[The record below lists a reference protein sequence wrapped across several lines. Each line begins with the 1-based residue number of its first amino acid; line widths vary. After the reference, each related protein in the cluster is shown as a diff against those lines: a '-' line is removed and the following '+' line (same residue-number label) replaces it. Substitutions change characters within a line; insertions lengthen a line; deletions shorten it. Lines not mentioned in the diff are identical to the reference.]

1 MALTPRFNPSQPI
14 PNDPFYY
21 PETNTLSS
29 SAGPLIVGSGISINY
44 ASSVIS
50 ATGGGG
56 GGGVTSVS
64 GTFPIQI
71 TGVAAAPVVNIAS
84 ASTTTSGAVMLN
96 NTTTSLSTSEALTAA
111 MGKYLQDQIS
121 ALLTTSNLTLAGT
134 YAGTMQSVTAA
145 GSGAGFSVGFNL
157 PAASLTNQDYFVIVT
172 ADGSYN
178 IPGVGFVAA
187 TKGDW
192 FLSDGVSWQFLDVG
206 PSIPAATT
214 TVQGIV
220 ELATVAEANAK
231 IDATRAVTPASLINY
246 LSCTALARG
255 QLFTGTA
262 IGGFVQPWSGIN
274 GQVLTIDTTQA
285 SGLNWITPTAS
296 AIPCACI
303 TAKGSLI
310 VGSAASTPSA
320 LPVGTLGQ
328 VLTVVST
335 NPTNCLAWC
344 TPSSGIPFTAKG
356 QIWAGTGAGTAALC
370 AAASCG
376 QIVVSDS
383 FCGAG
388 LKWVNAYPAAGSLA
402 VGTGPAGGVTALSVG
417 LTGQVLTVTGAA
429 PNTCLAWCTPAAGIT
444 FTAKG
449 EVPLGTGPGACVLCA
464 ASGCGQ
470 LLISD
475 SLCSGGAKWQTGY
488 FTLGDT
494 LLGVTGGGFTR
505 LALGTNG
512 QVLTACNT
520 CTGGAYWANAAG
532 AVFTAKGQILAGTG
546 GAAYTQCAALG
557 CGEIVVSDS
566 LCTAGVKWCC
576 AYPAIGSL
584 AVGCAA
590 TGGVYS
596 LPVGANGTVLQADS
610 TCVGGLKWSTS
621 TVAAAT
627 PLLLGTVCGC
637 TPGSSAP
644 ATSFGAQA
652 GGGTNSV
659 SLGLYAGRGSASS
672 ASTYIGTYSGGGQTS
687 SNTGG
692 SFNTG
697 VGTVALGAVTTGSTN
712 ASLGY
717 STLCLLTTGNANVA
731 IGYNTGCALT
741 TGSSN
746 VLIGTAVQAP
756 TATSVCS
763 LAIGF
768 DGLGGCWLTGD
779 STKAIRPGAGII
791 DCAGSCGTAGQVLM
805 SNGANA
811 VCWGPAGGVAQA
823 TPTTLGTVFA
833 CTPTST
839 ATPTLFGQCAGGA
852 ATGTSIGLCAG
863 RGSTGNNNT
872 FVGSYTGGGWSAT
885 STGVSNTAIGSYA
898 FFCATSA
905 TNNTVLGQCSL
916 FNATSGGS
924 NVAIGSQT
932 LCALTTSS
940 SNTAVGSFSSRS
952 VTTGANNT
960 ALGFFSGN
968 NLTTGTGNIVIG
980 CGAGLLVD
988 TGNNNIVIGCNA
1000 TASAGGVSNEVTI
1013 GNSSNNSY
1021 RIYAAGWSNVSDARD
1036 KTEVEDLALGLEF
1049 VKQLQP
1055 RKFVWDYREESSQNG
1070 TTDIGLIAQEVLEV
1084 QRNAGADYA
1093 AFVNEASEEQLMLT
1107 PAKFLPVLI
1116 NAVKEL
1122 SAKVE
1127 ALEAKL
1133 NG

>member
-1 MALTPRFNPSQPI
+1 MAIIPFSNINQRI

-29 SAGPLIVGSGISINY
+29 AAGPLVVGSGISVNY
-44 ASSVIS
+44 STGVIS
-50 ATGGGG
+50 VTGGGG
-56 GGGVTSVS
+56 TGTVTGVT
-64 GTFPIQI
+64 GTSPLVI
-71 TGVAAAPVVNIAS
+71 TGTAVAPNVTILP
-84 ASTTTSGAVMLN
+84 ASTTQPGAVQLYD
-96 NTTTSLSTSEALTAA
+96 NTNSTSTALALTAN
-111 MGKYLQDQIS
+111 MGKYLQDQINS
-121 ALLTTSNLTLAGT
+121 LLVSSNLTFAGT
-134 YAGTMQSVTAA
+134 YTGVVSNVTAA
-145 GSGAGFSVGFNL
+145 GSAAGFANGSNL
-157 PAASLTNQDYFVIVT
+157 PAPSLSNQDFFVIVT
-172 ADGSYN
+172 ADGTYSP
-178 IPGVGFVAA
+178 PGMPPTFA

-192 FLSDGVSWQFLDVG
+192 FLSDGVSWKLLDVG

-220 ELATVAEANAK
+220 ELATTAETDAK
-231 IDATRAVTPASLINY
+231 LDATRAVTPASLINY
-246 LSCTALARG
+246 LSCTVPRG
-255 QLFTGTA
+255 YLITGTA
-262 IGGFVQPWSGIN
+262 AGGACLPWGGVA
-274 GQVLTIDTTQA
+274 GQVLTVDTTSA
-285 SGLNWITPTAS
+285 TGLAWCTTSNL

-303 TAKGSLI
+303 TAKGDLL
-310 VGSAASTPSA
+310 VGSAAATPTA

-356 QIWAGTGAGTAALC
+356 QIWAGTGAGTAALY

-885 STGVSNTAIGSYA
+885 STGASNTAIGSYA

-1049 VKQLQP
+1049 VKQLQIG
-1055 RKFVWDYREESSQNG
+1055 RAHVLNSSHVSESRMPS
-1070 TTDIGLIAQEVLEV
+1070 
-1084 QRNAGADYA
+1084 
-1093 AFVNEASEEQLMLT
+1093 
-1107 PAKFLPVLI
+1107 
-1116 NAVKEL
+1116 
-1122 SAKVE
+1122 SA
-1127 ALEAKL
+1127 
-1133 NG
+1133 